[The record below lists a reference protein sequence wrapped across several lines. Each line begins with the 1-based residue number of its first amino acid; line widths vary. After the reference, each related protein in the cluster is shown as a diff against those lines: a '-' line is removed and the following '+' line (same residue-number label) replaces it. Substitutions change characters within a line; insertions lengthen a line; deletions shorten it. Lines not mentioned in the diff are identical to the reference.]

1 MAHLSL
7 TAFGGGCLNYTGN
20 LLRAASGFVASAL
33 LLSACAA
40 GSATETTPTQT
51 ITVPP
56 QSSEGSPDTAATT
69 AAQVFLAAVC
79 PTDSAVQNISQAAL
93 AAGGW
98 TSVSP
103 RDIHPLAQ
111 WAVESV
117 RSTATSLDANQ
128 WPTEV
133 APSIPG
139 VSEEYL
145 AMLRPLTTLSES
157 NSGDQLR
164 SAWQFLDEL
173 GRTNEQAVRI
183 ELGLG
188 PVDSND
194 DGCPPPQP
202 IPSRPATPTPSSPA
216 SGSGPWTSSWQ
227 SPSGNIRCGFTP
239 QGSTGLPTVACL
251 VSDENR
257 LVKMSQGSDP
267 MYSPSATESQRAQ
280 LPGGRT
286 LEYGAYISV
295 GPFECWQSPPDGVG
309 MTCTD
314 VATGHGFSI
323 RRGSFLSF

>member
-1 MAHLSL
+1 MRPRLASVGVAFALSL
-7 TAFGGGCLNYTGN
+7 ISGCSG
-20 LLRAASGFVASAL
+20 ASGNPTIV
-33 LLSACAA
+33 
-40 GSATETTPTQT
+40 TVTT
-51 ITVPP
+51 
-56 QSSEGSPDTAATT
+56 TAPGGEQQVQPTT
-69 AAQVFLAAVC
+69 AAQAFLAAAC
-79 PTDSAVQNISQAAL
+79 PTDSALQDISQAAL

-117 RSTATSLDANQ
+117 RSTSTSLDANQ
-128 WPTEV
+128 WPPEV

-139 VSEEYL
+139 VTEEYL

-164 SAWQFLDEL
+164 SAWQFLEEL
-173 GRTNEQAVRI
+173 SRSDEQAVRI

-202 IPSRPATPTPSSPA
+202 VPTRTSTPKPSSPA
-216 SGSGPWTSSWQ
+216 AGSDAWTSLWQ

-239 QGSTGLPTVACL
+239 QGSTSLPTVACL
-251 VSDENR
+251 VADENR
-257 LVKMSQGSDP
+257 LVRMPQGSDP
-267 MYSPSATESQRAQ
+267 IYSPSATENQRAQ
-280 LPGGRT
+280 LAGGRT
-286 LEYGAYISV
+286 LEYGAYISA

-323 RRGSFLSF
+323 KRGSFLSF